1 LAAVRDRSTLHGTD
15 PPEEKFMRKTSVYAL
30 AMLTVL
36 SAVLLLPAAGVAA
49 DAKHKVIF
57 QVSDN
62 DPAKWNLALNNVRN
76 IQQDLGRDNV
86 EIEVVAYGPGL
97 NMLKLDSAVSGRVGD
112 ALGQGVKILAC
123 ENTMSNNKVGKA
135 DMLPNIGYVKAGVV
149 ELMVKQ
155 QQGYSYIRP

>member
-1 LAAVRDRSTLHGTD
+1 MRNVIMYAFAAL
-15 PPEEKFMRKTSVYAL
+15 
-30 AMLTVL
+30 LTWGAA
-36 SAVLLLPAAGVAA
+36 SAAPAVAA
-49 DAKHKVIF
+49 DARHKVIF

-62 DPAKWNLALNNVRN
+62 DPAKWTLALNNVKN
-76 IQQDLGRDNV
+76 IQQDIGKDNV

-97 NMLKLDSAVSGRVGD
+97 NMLKLDSAVSARVGD
-112 ALGQGVKILAC
+112 ALGQGVKIMAC
-123 ENTMSNNKVGKA
+123 ENTMTNNKITRA

>member
-1 LAAVRDRSTLHGTD
+1 
-15 PPEEKFMRKTSVYAL
+15 MRKTRIYVL
-30 AMLTVL
+30 AMLAL
-36 SAVLLLPAAGVAA
+36 LGSGALLPAAGSAA

-62 DPAKWNLALNNVRN
+62 DPAKWNLALNNVKN
-76 IQQDLGRDNV
+76 IQQDIGRDNV
-86 EIEVVAYGPGL
+86 DIEVVAYGPGL
-97 NMLKLDSAVSGRVGD
+97 NMLKLDSAVSARVGD
-112 ALGQGVKILAC
+112 ALGQGVKIMAC
-123 ENTMSNNKVGKA
+123 ENTMANTKVGKA